1 MNVMRIAIIGTRGVP
16 AQYGGFETC
25 AEELGRRLVR
35 NGHSV
40 DVFCRSS
47 YFQEKLGQHEGMK
60 LVYLPSL
67 SLKSLDTLSHS
78 LLSLLVASRKPY
90 DIILVFNPGNGLFLW
105 LPKLFGQKTVL
116 NVDGLEWKREKWSR
130 TGRFYHKLAAR
141 AATKLADVLV
151 ADSRA
156 IAKCYAEE
164 FKKETE
170 FISYGAELE
179 SGRDRSVLRKHGLE
193 PGEYFLQVT
202 RFEPENN
209 PLLSVRA
216 FEHLKTDKKL
226 VLVGGVKYPSRYSR
240 EISEATD
247 GRICLT
253 GFIYDRDILREL
265 RAHCLAYVHGNEAGG
280 TNPALLQAMASGC
293 FVIARDVVF
302 NREVL
307 EDAGIYFARN
317 PEDLAAKMR
326 WAIEN
331 AASLDRFREK
341 ASAIISS
348 RYNWDDVARSYEKVF
363 SGLARHS

>member
-1 MNVMRIAIIGTRGVP
+1 MRIAIIGTRGVP

-25 AEELGRRLVR
+25 AEELGQRLVR

-47 YFQEKLGQHEGMK
+47 YFQEKPDRYAGMR

-67 SLKSLDTLSHS
+67 NLKSLDTLSHS
-78 LLSLLVASRKPY
+78 FLSLIVASRKPY

-105 LPKLFGQKTVL
+105 LPKLFGKKTVL
-116 NVDGLEWKREKWSR
+116 NVDGLEWEREKWNKA
-130 TGRFYHKLAAR
+130 GRLYHKLAAR

-151 ADSRA
+151 ADSLAMQR
-156 IAKCYAEE
+156 YYSER

-170 FISYGAELE
+170 FIPYGAELE
-179 SGRDRSVLRKHGLE
+179 SSRDSALLRRYGLG
-193 PGEYFLQVT
+193 PGDYFLQIT

-209 PLLSVRA
+209 PWLSVRA
-216 FEHLKTDKKL
+216 LELTKTDKKL
-226 VLVGGVKYPSRYSR
+226 VLVGGVKYPSSYS
-240 EISEATD
+240 
-247 GRICLT
+247 GRIFAARNKGICLT
-253 GFIYDRDILREL
+253 GFIYNRDVLREL
-265 RAHCLAYVHGNEAGG
+265 RVHCLAYIHGNEAGG

-326 WAIEN
+326 WVIEN
-331 AASLDRFREK
+331 AESLNPFKEK
-341 ASAIISS
+341 ARTIIAS
-348 RYNWDDVARSYEKVF
+348 RYDWDDVARSYERIF
-363 SGLARHS
+363 SKLRRHF

>member
-1 MNVMRIAIIGTRGVP
+1 MRIAIIGTRGVP

-25 AEELGRRLVR
+25 AEELGRRLVL

-47 YFQEKLGQHEGMK
+47 YFQKKVDWYEGMK

-78 LLSLLVASRKPY
+78 LLSLLVASRKHY
-90 DIILVFNPGNGLFLW
+90 DIILVFNPGNGFFLW

-116 NVDGLEWKREKWSR
+116 NVDGLEWTREKW
-130 TGRFYHKLAAR
+130 GRAGRLYHRLAAR

-151 ADSRA
+151 ADSRL
-156 IAKCYAEE
+156 IQRYYLEE

-179 SGRDRSVLRKHGLE
+179 SGRDRSVLTKYGLE

-216 FEHLKTDKKL
+216 FERLKTDKKL

-240 EISEATD
+240 EIQAATD
-247 GRICLT
+247 ERICLT
-253 GFIYDRDILREL
+253 GFIYNREVLREL
-265 RAHCLAYVHGNEAGG
+265 RAHCLAYIHGNEAGG

-307 EDAGIYFARN
+307 EDAGIYFARD

-331 AASLDRFREK
+331 AANLDRFREK
-341 ASAIISS
+341 ARAITAS
-348 RYNWDDVARSYEKVF
+348 RYDWDDVTRSYERIF